1 VPTTKGIKRKA
12 ADAYHHGDLRQAL
25 VEAAAVAVAKDGVDA
40 LKVSALAQRLGVTDG
55 APFRH
60 FESRL
65 ALLVAVAEEGTR
77 RLVDRMNAAATGIE
91 DPLEAE
97 RARGVAYV
105 RFAVEEPG
113 YFRTLIRAEVVAAS
127 PRLQDVAAASEKK
140 LDAVLGRRHKGASSR
155 ELVFRS
161 AGMLAGQALIYGLAR
176 MITDGLLG
184 DVSADQAE
192 RLACEITGVLG
203 VGLGAEQ

>member
-1 VPTTKGIKRKA
+1 MTTTKRIKRKA
-12 ADAYHHGDLRQAL
+12 SQSYHHGDLRKAL
-25 VEAAAVAVAKDGVDA
+25 VEAAAVAVTKEGVDA
-40 LKVSALAQRLGVTDG
+40 LKVSALAERLGVTDG

-60 FESRL
+60 FKSRL
-65 ALLVAVAEEGTR
+65 ALLVAVAEEGAR
-77 RLVDRMNAAATGIE
+77 QLVDRMNAAATGIE
-91 DPLEAE
+91 DPLESE

-113 YFRTLIRAEVVAAS
+113 YFRSLTRAEVVAAS
-127 PRLQDVAAASEKK
+127 PSLQQVSAASEKS

-155 ELVFRS
+155 KLVFRS

-184 DVSADQAE
+184 DISADQAE
-192 RLACEITGVLG
+192 RLAYEITGVLG
-203 VGLGAEQ
+203 VGLGAER